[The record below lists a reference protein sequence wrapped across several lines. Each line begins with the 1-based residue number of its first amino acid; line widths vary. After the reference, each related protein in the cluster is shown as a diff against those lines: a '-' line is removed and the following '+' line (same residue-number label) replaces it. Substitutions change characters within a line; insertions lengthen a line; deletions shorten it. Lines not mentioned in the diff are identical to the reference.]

1 MSKKAIALLMA
12 GCMVGSMVAPAGT
25 VMAQESDLSGT
36 KITFLNTKTEIQ
48 DYLEDMGA
56 AFKEETGITLLNPI
70 LKGIEEFKTKD
81 EDRYFIF
88 FYVASEYLGEI
99 SSNSEGE
106 VFWIDE
112 KDIFNYELSLDLDR
126 ILKVMEDD
134 DISALRYYKENN
146 EWKSVLE

>member
-56 AFKEETGITLLNPI
+56 AFKEETGIEVEFYTEYGREPYYREVCSRGAVHHYDDGLSGCGRLS
-70 LKGIEEFKTKD
+70 GI
-81 EDRYFIF
+81 
-88 FYVASEYLGEI
+88 
-99 SSNSEGE
+99 
-106 VFWIDE
+106 
-112 KDIFNYELSLDLDR
+112 
-126 ILKVMEDD
+126 
-134 DISALRYYKENN
+134 
-146 EWKSVLE
+146 SV

>member
-56 AFKEETGITLLNPI
+56 AFKEETGIEVEFYTNT
-70 LKGIEEFKTKD
+70 EENHIT
-81 EDRYFIF
+81 
-88 FYVASEYLGEI
+88 
-99 SSNSEGE
+99 
-106 VFWIDE
+106 E
-112 KDIFNYELSLDLDR
+112 KYAARETYTIR
-126 ILKVMEDD
+126 MME
-134 DISALRYYKENN
+134 
-146 EWKSVLE
+146 